1 MTPDDEDEGELA
13 APDRRAEWAL
23 AAVAGLAAIGLLV
36 AAASGAAVPAVA
48 PGAGLVLLAGW
59 IMREDLAR
67 LEIPDG
73 AALGIGLIGAALRLG
88 PALPDGPVAEAAY
101 ELMLDGIICGGGLW
115 LLREAHYRR
124 RGFDGIGLGDVK
136 LAGSGGLLL
145 GTADFAVALLA
156 ASLAGLAIF
165 ALRRRRA
172 AGREADAD
180 EGAGADAG
188 ADAGPGAEQRL
199 AFGALL
205 APILAGLWCLRQAG
219 F

>member
-1 MTPDDEDEGELA
+1 MTDDA
-13 APDRRAEWAL
+13 ATAPHRRAEWAVAVL
-23 AAVAGLAAIGLLV
+23 AVLAAIGLV
-36 AAASGAAVPAVA
+36 AAAAYGVAVPAAA

-59 IMREDLAR
+59 IMREDLVR

-73 AALGIGLIGAALRLG
+73 AVLAIGLLGAAVRLG
-88 PALPDGPVAEAAY
+88 AALPDGLLADAAY
-101 ELMLDGIICGGGLW
+101 ELLLDGIICGGGLW

-136 LAGSGGLLL
+136 LAGAGGLLV

-172 AGREADAD
+172 GRAADPEPVAD
-180 EGAGADAG
+180 EGAA
-188 ADAGPGAEQRL
+188 PGAEQRL

-205 APILAGLWCLRQAG
+205 APILAGLWCVRQAG